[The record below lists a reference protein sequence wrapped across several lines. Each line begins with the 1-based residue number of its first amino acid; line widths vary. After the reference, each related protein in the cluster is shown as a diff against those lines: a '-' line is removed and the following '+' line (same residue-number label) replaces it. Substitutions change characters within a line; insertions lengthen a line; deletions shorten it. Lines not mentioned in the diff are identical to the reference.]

1 MKKGLFF
8 LFAALLVVG
17 LPLSALAGT
26 QVFKAKD
33 MDVDYWEF
41 CPFYGPSTEFWPMG
55 PAQEFGVDVYIHYV
69 GTEKFNARVKNG
81 DMGWNRNV
89 HGKATI
95 YDAGQVTG
103 GGDTMAAMRALPK
116 INFTTSTG
124 SVQTMYPF
132 SCMSA
137 VDRDGQPPNVSG
149 VAPLYDGPFQIEEVL
164 QDDGGDF
171 GCFSPSSPTAVNF
184 QDCYGNGYY
193 QDLTKVDYLML
204 HVKITGNKIYF
215 WKATIHQPG
224 VLQIED
230 KRGFNAIWTYTLQ

>member
-1 MKKGLFF
+1 
-8 LFAALLVVG
+8 
-17 LPLSALAGT
+17 
-26 QVFKAKD
+26 
-33 MDVDYWEF
+33 
-41 CPFYGPSTEFWPMG
+41 MG

-81 DMGWNRNV
+81 DVGWNRNV

-116 INFTTSTG
+116 INFTASTG

-137 VDRDGQPPNVSG
+137 AGRDGQIPDVSG
-149 VAPLYDGPFQIEEVL
+149 VAPLYDGPFQVEEVL

-171 GCFSPSSPTAVNF
+171 GCFVPSAPAAVNF

-193 QDLTKVDYLML
+193 QDLRKVDYLML

-215 WKATIHQPG
+215 WKATIHEPG

-230 KRGFNAIWTYTLQ
+230 KRGFNQTVTY

>member
-1 MKKGLFF
+1 MRKGLFF

-41 CPFYGPSTEFWPMG
+41 CPFNGPSTEDWPTG
-55 PAQEFGVDVYIHYV
+55 PAQEFGVDIYIHYV

-81 DMGWNRNV
+81 DVGWNRNV

-95 YDAGQVTG
+95 YDAGKVTG

-116 INFTTSTG
+116 INFTASTG
-124 SVQTMYPF
+124 SVQSMYPF
-132 SCMSA
+132 SCRPA
-137 VDRDGQPPNVSG
+137 ETFLGIPEVNG

-171 GCFSPSSPTAVNF
+171 GCFNPLQPAAVNF
-184 QDCYGNGYY
+184 QDCYDIGYS
-193 QDLTKVDYLML
+193 QDLRKVDYLML

-230 KRGFNAIWTYTLQ
+230 KRGFDAIWTY

>member
-8 LFAALLVVG
+8 LLAALLVVA

-33 MDVDYWEF
+33 LDVDYWEA
-41 CPFYGPSTEFWPMG
+41 CPYWGPSSDGGWPLG
-55 PAQEFGVDVYIHYV
+55 PQQEFGTSVVIRYV

-81 DMGWNRNV
+81 DVGWNRNV
-89 HGKATI
+89 HGTAYI
-95 YDAGQVTG
+95 YDYSQVGNG
-103 GGDTMAAMRALPK
+103 GGTMMMSTMSALPK
-116 INFTTSTG
+116 VNFTTATG
-124 SVQTMYPF
+124 TIQSMYPF
-132 SCMSA
+132 SCYPLSY
-137 VDRDGQPPNVSG
+137 DGITNPDVTG
-149 VAPLYDGPFQIEEVL
+149 IVPLYEGPFQIEEVL

-171 GCFSPSSPTAVNF
+171 GCFVPSAPAAVNF

-193 QDLTKVDYLML
+193 QDLNKVDYLML

-224 VLQIED
+224 VMQLED
-230 KRGFNAIWTYTLQ
+230 KRGYNATFPY